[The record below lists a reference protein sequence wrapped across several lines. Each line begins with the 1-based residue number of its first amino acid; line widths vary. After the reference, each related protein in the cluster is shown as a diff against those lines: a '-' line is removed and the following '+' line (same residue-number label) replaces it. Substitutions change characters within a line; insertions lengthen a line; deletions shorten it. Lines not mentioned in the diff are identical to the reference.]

1 MEKAEKGVLGEVP
14 AWAESAGQVCRAPFV
29 WEAGMGLESQLPPL
43 YGAHGLTSRT
53 MRGGSDLLVTLHS
66 IASS

>member
-53 MRGGSDLLVTLHS
+53 MRGG
-66 IASS
+66 